1 VSRRVETGFQV
12 PQSDIRNDIYTPRYY
27 EPRIEQDLSE
37 LEGFD
42 LAPLRELILSGEV
55 EHTHGDYVPK
65 IHYGTGPYPYIR
77 TSDFANWELKAS
89 PKHGVSE
96 DVFEVYTQGQDVRPG
111 DILFVREGT
120 YLIGSTAM
128 VTHFDGPMLYQHHL
142 AKFRVP
148 DGGRFSA
155 LPTGSL

>member
-1 VSRRVETGFQV
+1 MTFRMYPQRLSTSWGTFQVSRRVETGFQV

-27 EPRIEQDLSE
+27 DPRIEQDLSE

-96 DVFEVYTQGQDVRPG
+96 DVFEVYT
-111 DILFVREGT
+111 
-120 YLIGSTAM
+120 
-128 VTHFDGPMLYQHHL
+128 
-142 AKFRVP
+142 
-148 DGGRFSA
+148 
-155 LPTGSL
+155 

>member
-1 VSRRVETGFQV
+1 MRRRAETGFLV
-12 PQSDIRNDIYTPRYY
+12 CASDIRNDIYIPRYY
-27 EPRIEQDLSE
+27 DPRVEDELKA

-42 LAPLRELILSGEV
+42 LAPLGKLVAAGDV

-65 IHYGTGPYPYIR
+65 MHYGTGPYPYVR

-89 PKHGVSE
+89 PKHGVSA
-96 DVFEVYTQGQDVRPG
+96 DVFEIYTQGQDVRSG
-111 DILFVREGT
+111 DIFFVHEGT

-148 DGGRFSA
+148 EGRR
-155 LPTGSL
+155 